1 MVLGGGGGSIVEGG
15 SGGGGSEGG
24 GGEGLGVWGP
34 GGGGEGEGGG
44 GVATGSFVSRLQ
56 YVQYS
61 LFEYLTV
68 AQSCSL
74 TRHQPQAERGGENLG
89 SLQDSSAWLSS
100 YEFSHVSWHSHGGGV
115 T

>member
-15 SGGGGSEGG
+15 SGGGGEGEGG
-24 GGEGLGVWGP
+24 GGLGVWGP
-34 GGGGEGEGGG
+34 GVGGEGEGGD

-68 AQSCSL
+68 AQSRSL
-74 TRHQPQAERGGENLG
+74 TRHQPKAASSR
-89 SLQDSSAWLSS
+89 LQDSSAWLSS